1 MTESLTILAATAA
14 SIGLVHTLIGPDHYV
29 PFIALAG
36 ARKWSLPKT
45 LGVTAVCGIGHVLG
59 SVVLGGLGILL
70 GLALGELQWFEG
82 FRGGIAGWLLV
93 GFGMAYLAWGLR
105 QAYRNRPHTHWH
117 GHGDGTLHEHT
128 HTHRQEHAHV
138 HAEPLE
144 EPRKTAETGPS
155 VQRITPWVL
164 FLIFIFGP
172 CEALIPVLM
181 YPAAKGSWWGVTLVV
196 AVFGICTVAT
206 MLVIVTI
213 GYLGISRLP
222 LGRLERYSHA
232 LAGFALV
239 ACGLAIQLGL

>member
-1 MTESLTILAATAA
+1 MTEPLTILAATAA

-36 ARKWSLPKT
+36 ARKWSLSKT
-45 LGVTAVCGIGHVLG
+45 LGVTAACGAGHVLG

-70 GLALGELQWFEG
+70 GVALGGLELFEG
-82 FRGGIAGWLLV
+82 FRGEIAGWLLL
-93 GFGMAYLAWGLR
+93 GFGLAYLAWGLR

-117 GHGDGTLHEHT
+117 GHADGSLHEHT
-128 HTHRQEHAHV
+128 HTHQKEHAHV
-138 HAEPLE
+138 HAAAE
-144 EPRKTAETGPS
+144 EAPRDGQAKSMTGK
-155 VQRITPWVL
+155 RITPWVL

-181 YPAAKGSWWGVTLVV
+181 YPAAEGSWRGVALVV
-196 AVFGICTVAT
+196 AVFGLTTIAT
-206 MLVIVTI
+206 MLVTVAV

-222 LGRLERYSHA
+222 LGRLERFSHA
-232 LAGFALV
+232 LAGLALV

>member
-1 MTESLTILAATAA
+1 MSESLTILTATAA

-45 LGVTAVCGIGHVLG
+45 LGVTAACGVGHVLG
-59 SVVLGGLGILL
+59 SVLLGGLGILL
-70 GLALGELQWFEG
+70 GLALGGLEWFEG
-82 FRGGIAGWLLV
+82 FRGEIAGWLLL
-93 GFGMAYLAWGLR
+93 GFGLAYLVWGLR

-117 GHGDGTLHEHT
+117 GHGDGSLHEHR
-128 HTHRQEHAHV
+128 HTHKQEHAHV
-138 HAEPLE
+138 HTAVQKAPSDDREDLAEG
-144 EPRKTAETGPS
+144 RR
-155 VQRITPWVL
+155 VTPWVL

-181 YPAAKGSWWGVTLVV
+181 YPAAEGSWWGVTLVV
-196 AVFGICTVAT
+196 TVFGLTTVAT
-206 MLVIVTI
+206 MLATVTI

-222 LGRLERYSHA
+222 LGRLERFSHA
-232 LAGFALV
+232 LAGLALV

>member
-1 MTESLTILAATAA
+1 MSEQLTILVATAA

-36 ARKWSLPKT
+36 ARKWSLSKT
-45 LGVTAVCGIGHVLG
+45 LGVTAVCGVGHVLG

-70 GLALGELQWFEG
+70 GVALGGLEWFEG
-82 FRGGIAGWLLV
+82 FRGEIAGWLLL
-93 GFGMAYLAWGLR
+93 GFGLAYLAWGLR

-138 HAEPLE
+138 HAAEQETSRE
-144 EPRKTAETGPS
+144 ERVRSASGR
-155 VQRITPWVL
+155 RITPWVL

-181 YPAAKGSWWGVTLVV
+181 YPAAEGSWWGVTLVV
-196 AVFGICTVAT
+196 AVFGLTTVTT
-206 MLVIVTI
+206 MLATVTV

-222 LGRLERYSHA
+222 LSRLGRFSHA
-232 LAGFALV
+232 LAGLVLV
-239 ACGLAIQLGL
+239 ACSLAIQLGM

>member
-1 MTESLTILAATAA
+1 MTEPLIILAATAA

-36 ARKWSLPKT
+36 ARKWSLSKT
-45 LGVTAVCGIGHVLG
+45 LGVTAVCGVGHVLG

-70 GLALGELQWFEG
+70 GMALGGLEWFEG
-82 FRGGIAGWLLV
+82 FRGEIAGWLLL
-93 GFGMAYLAWGLR
+93 GFGVAYMVWGLR

-138 HAEPLE
+138 HAEIQ
-144 EPRKTAETGPS
+144 EPPRARQERSTSGR
-155 VQRITPWVL
+155 RITPWVL
-164 FLIFIFGP
+164 FVIFIFGP

-181 YPAAKGSWWGVTLVV
+181 YPAAEGSWWGVALVV
-196 AVFGICTVAT
+196 AVFGLATVAT
-206 MLVIVTI
+206 MLVTVTV
-213 GYLGISRLP
+213 GYLGISQLP
-222 LGRLERYSHA
+222 LGRLERFSHA
-232 LAGFALV
+232 LAGLALV

>member
-1 MTESLTILAATAA
+1 MTEPLTILAATAA

-36 ARKWSLPKT
+36 ARKWSLSKT
-45 LGVTAVCGIGHVLG
+45 LVVTAVCGVGHVLG

-70 GLALGELQWFEG
+70 GVALGGLEWFEG
-82 FRGGIAGWLLV
+82 FRGEVAGWLLL
-93 GFGMAYLAWGLR
+93 GFGLAYLAWGLR

-138 HAEPLE
+138 HA
-144 EPRKTAETGPS
+144 AQQETSRVEQERSASGR
-155 VQRITPWVL
+155 RITPWVL

-181 YPAAKGSWWGVTLVV
+181 YPAAGGSWWGVTLVV
-196 AVFGICTVAT
+196 AVFGLTTVVT
-206 MLVIVTI
+206 MLVTVTV

-222 LGRLERYSHA
+222 LGRLGRFSHA
-232 LAGFALV
+232 LAGLALV
-239 ACGLAIQLGL
+239 ACGLAIQLGM